1 MRFPRPRAR
10 GSLLA
15 LLLGAVL
22 VLAGCGSSAEQSA
35 TEPATPASGQFPV
48 TIPTAFGDVTIEQQ
62 PKRVVALGW
71 GDAEV
76 ALTLG
81 VQPVGA
87 ADWLPIGGDGVA
99 PWMPQDKHYTT
110 APTMLGTLEVSA
122 EQVAALNPDLILDT
136 RASGDKA
143 RYDQLAALGVPVLSI
158 PAGGEAY
165 ATTWQQQLDMIG
177 KALGRTAEAAQV
189 RNDLDA
195 KFQQAADAHPEFKGK
210 TVAVG
215 AKMAT
220 SYGAYVNGGA
230 RIEFM
235 ERLGFAQSPAV
246 QALAGKDFYITVSPE
261 RMDLFNADLT
271 VISPI
276 GIDASQIDSDPLF
289 QAVPSV
295 KAGHVVVLSDKT
307 ISQAFASATPLGLS
321 YAIDKVVPMIT
332 EALAR

>member
-1 MRFPRPRAR
+1 MRSPRPRAR
-10 GSLLA
+10 GSLPA

-22 VLAGCGSSAEQSA
+22 ALAGCGSSAEQSA
-35 TEPATPASGQFPV
+35 TEPATPASGRFPV
-48 TIPTAFGDVTIEQQ
+48 TIATAFGDVTIPAQ

-87 ADWLPIGGDGVA
+87 SDWLPVGGDGVA

-122 EQVAALNPDLILDT
+122 EQVAALDPDLILDT
-136 RASGDKA
+136 RAGGDKA
-143 RYDQLAALGVPVLSI
+143 RYDQLAALGVPVVGI

-177 KALGRTAEAAQV
+177 KALGRTSEAAKVQS
-189 RNDLDA
+189 DLDA
-195 KFQQAADAHPEFKGK
+195 KFQQAAGAHPEFTGK
-210 TVAVG
+210 SVAVG
-215 AKMAT
+215 AKMAG

-235 ERLGFAQSPAV
+235 ERLGFTQSPQV
-246 QALAGKDFYITVSPE
+246 QAQANDSFYITVSPE

-276 GIDASQIDSDPLF
+276 GVSADEITKDPLF

-295 KAGHVVVLSDKT
+295 KAGHVVVLSDQT
-307 ISQAFASATPLGLS
+307 VSQAFASATPLGLS
-321 YAIDKVVPMIT
+321 YAIDQVVPMIT
-332 EALAR
+332 EAMAR